1 MPKALILLTA
11 VAALTACGS
20 TTEDR
25 PGDPGVYERIAASE
39 DCAALQKEF
48 DTASANHD
56 RAEAGSDQGGGAP
69 AYMKA
74 ADERMG
80 EVGCYDES
88 APASEADAS
97 AKLACRHFRN
107 VMGDLEI
114 LSTPELRTKVQEI
127 HDNARVSE
135 EPGVAP
141 AAREMLAAA
150 TADDGER
157 FLQAVGEMHGA
168 CADAGL

>member
-1 MPKALILLTA
+1 MRKALILLTA
-11 VAALTACGS
+11 VAALTACGDGEDDATS
-20 TTEDR
+20 TE
-25 PGDPGVYERIAASE
+25 E
-39 DCAALQKEF
+39 
-48 DTASANHD
+48 
-56 RAEAGSDQGGGAP
+56 
-69 AYMKA
+69 
-74 ADERMG
+74 
-80 EVGCYDES
+80 
-88 APASEADAS
+88 SEAATTTAAEPEPDAS